1 MAKTSQEALPAC
13 CPNLTPHH
21 LPWPYL
27 PGTVWVG
34 SGYADAVPG
43 LERWGNSDSSQGWS
57 RVSAS
62 LVVGVVWEAAGPH
75 SFRRQC

>member
-1 MAKTSQEALPAC
+1 MALTGPEAPPASR
-13 CPNLTPHH
+13 PNLPPHH

-43 LERWGNSDSSQGWS
+43 LERWGN
-57 RVSAS
+57 
-62 LVVGVVWEAAGPH
+62 
-75 SFRRQC
+75 